1 MKKIAV
7 LASGNGS
14 NLQVIMDAV
23 ERGEIKNA
31 EVALVI
37 SDKKD
42 AYALERARA
51 KNIPAL
57 YFDPGK
63 YATRDDY
70 DRGLVTYLEKRQ
82 IDLVALA
89 GFMRL
94 LTPYFVLSFPERIL
108 NVHPSLLPS
117 FPGANAVAGA
127 LAYGVK
133 VSGCTVHFVDEG
145 MDTGPII
152 LQKAVA
158 VYDDD
163 TVETLHNRIKAAEHF
178 LFPRAIN
185 LVLENRVTIVGR
197 RCLINEK

>member
-1 MKKIAV
+1 MKRIAV

-14 NLQVIMDAV
+14 NLQEIINAV
-23 ERGEIKNA
+23 ERGDIRNA

-42 AYALERARA
+42 AFALERARQ

-57 YFDPGK
+57 YFDPEM

-82 IDLVALA
+82 IDLVVLA
-89 GFMRL
+89 GFMRM
-94 LTPYFVLSFPERIL
+94 LTPYFILSFPERIL
-108 NVHPSLLPS
+108 NIHPSLLPS
-117 FPGANAVAGA
+117 FPGTNSVADA

-133 VSGCTVHFVDEG
+133 VTGCTVHFVDEG

-152 LQKAVA
+152 LQKAVP

-163 TVETLHNRIKAAEHF
+163 TVETLHNRIHAAEHV

-185 LVLENRVTIVGR
+185 LVLEDRVTIVGR
-197 RCLINEK
+197 RCIINEK